1 MVASGHSQNDGPEI
15 LTPAQAAAWTLH
27 DPLPESYAEGSESP
41 FLALH
46 GFCFFCEGCLVVKI
60 DHLQM
65 GRPWH
70 SNQYFYREGRF
81 CMFGASRDFSG
92 LTTQPL
98 PQRKQFD
105 SSPNCCYCRPG
116 LRKRSRPTRILR
128 CTAAKARVGWQQVYG
143 VTQHQLL
150 GHHPE
155 AAGLSL
161 WKPWR
166 TGMGCFYIWYISRSS
181 INLGVDFSRCM
192 WLCGT
197 QCQDCNI
204 FFLATSVTTSFVIFL
219 CVRSLAQLASR
230 TMWSPTDSWSTSL
243 S

>member
-1 MVASGHSQNDGPEI
+1 
-15 LTPAQAAAWTLH
+15 
-27 DPLPESYAEGSESP
+27 
-41 FLALH
+41 
-46 GFCFFCEGCLVVKI
+46 
-60 DHLQM
+60 M

-192 WLCGT
+192 WLCDT

-204 FFLATSVTTSFVIFL
+204 FFLATFS
-219 CVRSLAQLASR
+219 VRSLISAAGVKNYVITHRFLEHISVLKQWRHCDKELSVEKL
-230 TMWSPTDSWSTSL
+230 WIVVNGFGIVSTGSTWDL
-243 S
+243 W

>member
-1 MVASGHSQNDGPEI
+1 LLVASGHSQNDGPEI

-128 CTAAKARVGWQQVYG
+128 CTAAKARVGCLRRH
-143 VTQHQLL
+143 T
-150 GHHPE
+150 
-155 AAGLSL
+155 ASTAGTS
-161 WKPWR
+161 P
-166 TGMGCFYIWYISRSS
+166 RSS
-181 INLGVDFSRCM
+181 GAFPVKALKNWHGVLLYMVHLTFKYQFGC
-192 WLCGT
+192 
-197 QCQDCNI
+197 
-204 FFLATSVTTSFVIFL
+204 
-219 CVRSLAQLASR
+219 
-230 TMWSPTDSWSTSL
+230 
-243 S
+243 